1 MNLDNAKRA
10 SKIKVVAMLFPL
22 LVVVAVALT
31 YLLTDVKDLKYVL
44 MAVVS
49 LIIYF
54 TVMAVLRLNFVVFYA
69 GPDKIRVRY
78 KSLLPFKT
86 NNNSVQ
92 MKTENFHHYQINASL
107 GGWVKTLTL
116 YQTTPGGVGKYPSI
130 GISTL
135 NDEQILQIK
144 KALDLILALKKNPVS

>member
-1 MNLDNAKRA
+1 
-10 SKIKVVAMLFPL
+10 
-22 LVVVAVALT
+22 
-31 YLLTDVKDLKYVL
+31 
-44 MAVVS
+44 
-49 LIIYF
+49 
-54 TVMAVLRLNFVVFYA
+54 
-69 GPDKIRVRY
+69 
-78 KSLLPFKT
+78 
-86 NNNSVQ
+86 
-92 MKTENFHHYQINASL
+92 MKTENFHHYQINASM

>member
-22 LVVVAVALT
+22 LVVVAVALS
-31 YLLTDVKDLKYVL
+31 YLLTEVKDLKYVL
-44 MAVVS
+44 IAVVS

-54 TVMAVLRLNFVVFYA
+54 TVMAVLRLNFIAFYA

-92 MKTENFHHYQINASL
+92 MKTENFHHYRIKATL
-107 GGWVKTLTL
+107 GGLVKTLTL
-116 YQTTPGGVGKYPSI
+116 YQTTPGGVGKYPTI
-130 GISTL
+130 GISAL
-135 NDEQILQIK
+135 NEAQLAQIN
-144 KALDLILALKKNPVS
+144 KALNLILALKKTPVS

>member
-10 SKIKVVAMLFPL
+10 SKIKVLAMLFPL
-22 LVVVAVALT
+22 LVVVAVALS
-31 YLLTDVKDLKYVL
+31 YLLTEVKDLKYVL

-49 LIIYF
+49 LLVYF
-54 TVMAVLRLNFVVFYA
+54 IVMAGLRLNFIAFYA
-69 GPDKIRVRY
+69 GPDKIRIRY

-92 MKTENFHHYQINASL
+92 MKTDNFHHYQIKESF
-107 GGWVKTLTL
+107 GGLVKTLTL
-116 YQTTPGGVGKYPSI
+116 YQTTPGGVGKYPNI

-135 NDEQILQIK
+135 NNEQLTQII
-144 KALDLILALKKNPVS
+144 KALDLILALKKNPHS